1 MIIVGQCV
9 AQRETIGWFE
19 KKPLFGKRILIARP
33 LAQAADIISQVLE
46 LGAEPI
52 VAPTIEI
59 RPPADWSQV
68 DRTLGRLDEFDWIVF
83 TSVNGV
89 NFLLGR
95 LWETGGDLRRLA
107 GARIAAIGEGTA
119 QELQRFHLRA
129 DLVPKSFRSEALA
142 EALRT
147 YVDGKR
153 VLWARASRG
162 RDVLSTELNA
172 AGADLEELVVYRNLD
187 ARSLDAEVL
196 RQIEAGEIDWVC
208 LSSPSMAR
216 SLHRL
221 LTPAARAQ
229 LGKTARIASI
239 SPVTSAAARELSL
252 PVAAEA
258 ELYTWDGLLD
268 AVAKCAG
275 PL

>member
-147 YVDGKR
+147 YVAGKR

-162 RDVLSTELNA
+162 RDVLSTELRA

-187 ARSLDAEVL
+187 ATSLDAEVL
-196 RQIEAGEIDWVC
+196 RQIEAGEIDWIC
-208 LSSPSMAR
+208 LSSPSIAS

-229 LGKTARIASI
+229 LGKTARVASI

-258 ELYTWDGLLD
+258 ERYTWDGLLE

-275 PL
+275 RL